1 MYRWFVRCISFD
13 MKENTCPPVS
23 HSEQETETCFSC
35 LGTNSPGTHFC
46 KHCGTPLT
54 SYATIGP
61 FEHLF
66 AFGDFIRK
74 ATRLG
79 RWSLPVRVFVI
90 IFAFLMLLAIL
101 FGIFPTL

>member
-1 MYRWFVRCISFD
+1 M
-13 MKENTCPPVS
+13 
-23 HSEQETETCFSC
+23 ETCFSC

-74 ATRLG
+74 ATQPG
-79 RWSLPVRVFVI
+79 RWSLPVRVVVSIFV
-90 IFAFLMLLAIL
+90 FLMILVIL